1 MQKRSTISIFL
12 CIMMLILILSSSGAA
27 SPDEPVVTQHLDK
40 GEMVVRIQ
48 IRLRELGYFMFKPTG
63 SFQNLTVSSVIA
75 FQQKQT
81 DGSGAPITADGS
93 VGPQSRSILFSSRA
107 SRMDILTDIP
117 FGQVTATMAATGEL
131 VSWETVKSQ
140 LRAGRTYS
148 IIDCYSGTQF
158 SMAFIEGENHAEMKC
173 VSAEDEEIYKE
184 LFGGEYNYSKRP
196 VLITLNGK
204 NVAAS
209 LQGMPHGTDS
219 HSCMY
224 FDGSLSHV
232 GMLSDIEQLNQV
244 HKAAGR

>member
-1 MQKRSTISIFL
+1 MKKRSVISIFL
-12 CIMMLILILSSSGAA
+12 CVMMLILILPA
-27 SPDEPVVTQHLDK
+27 SNAVSTDEPVVTQRLDT

-48 IRLRELGYFMFKPTG
+48 LRLRELGYFMFKPTG
-63 SFQNLTVSSVIA
+63 SFQSLTVNSVIA

-81 DGSGAPITADGS
+81 DENGAPIIADGS
-93 VGPQSRSILFSSRA
+93 VGPQSRSILFSNRTV
-107 SRMDILTDIP
+107 RMDILTDIP
-117 FGQVTATMAATGEL
+117 FGQLSATMAATGEL
-131 VSWETVKSQ
+131 INWETVKSQ
-140 LRAGRTYS
+140 LEAGQTYT
-148 IIDCYSGTQF
+148 ITDCYSGTQF
-158 SMAFIEGENHAEMKC
+158 SMTFVDGENHAEMRC
-173 VSAEDEEIYKE
+173 AAMEDEAAYKE

-232 GMLSDIEQLNQV
+232 GTLSDIEQLNQV

>member
-1 MQKRSTISIFL
+1 MKKRSVISVFL
-12 CIMMLILILSSSGAA
+12 CIMMLILILPA
-27 SPDEPVVTQHLDK
+27 SNAVSTDEPIVTQHLDT

-48 IRLRELGYFMFKPTG
+48 LRLRELGYFMFKPTG

-81 DGSGAPITADGS
+81 EENGAPIIADGS
-93 VGPQSRSILFSSRA
+93 VGPQSRGILFSGRA
-107 SRMDILTDIP
+107 NRMDILADIP
-117 FGQVTATMAATGEL
+117 FGQISTTMAATGEL
-131 VSWETVKSQ
+131 VNWKTVKPQ
-140 LRAGRTYS
+140 LRAGQTYT
-148 IIDCYSGTQF
+148 ITDCYSGAQF
-158 SMAFIEGENHAEMKC
+158 SMTFVDGENHAEMRC
-173 VSAEDEEIYKE
+173 AAAEDEAVYKE

-209 LQGMPHGTDS
+209 LQGMPHGTGS

-232 GMLSDIEQLNQV
+232 GTLSDIEQLNQV

>member
-1 MQKRSTISIFL
+1 MRKRSAISIVL
-12 CIMMLILILSSSGAA
+12 CIIMLILILSSSNAA
-27 SPDEPVVTQHLDK
+27 SPDEPVVTEHLDT

-63 SFQNLTVSSVIA
+63 SFQNLTVNSVIA

-81 DGSGAPITADGS
+81 DENGAPITADGS
-93 VGPQSRSILFSSRA
+93 VGPQSRSILFSNRA

-117 FGQVTATMAATGEL
+117 FGQLSTTMAATGEL

-140 LRAGRTYS
+140 LRSGQTY
-148 IIDCYSGTQF
+148 IITDCYSGTQF
-158 SMAFIEGENHAEMKC
+158 SMTFVEGENHAEMKC
-173 VSAEDEEIYKE
+173 VTAEDEAVYKE

-204 NVAAS
+204 NTAAS
-209 LQGMPHGTDS
+209 LQGMPHGTNN

-232 GMLSDIEQLNQV
+232 GTLSDIEQLNQV